1 MPWWGWLLAG
11 MLIGMSW
18 AVASAVLG
26 LWLGPRLKRIR
37 ETETREP

>member
-11 MLIGMSW
+11 TVIGTAW
-18 AVASAVLG
+18 WLAAVVGA
-26 LWLGPRLKRIR
+26 LWLGPRLKRTR